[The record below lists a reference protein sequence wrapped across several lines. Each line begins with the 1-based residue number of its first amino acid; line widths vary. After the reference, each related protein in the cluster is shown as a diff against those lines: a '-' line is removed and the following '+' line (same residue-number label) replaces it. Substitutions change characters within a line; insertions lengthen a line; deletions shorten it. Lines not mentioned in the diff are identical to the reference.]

1 MTPCS
6 LYRLTGHNSTSST
19 SRSGPAEDT
28 PHPTEPNADAPRPD
42 RDEHDPPTIPANP
55 EGYSGGGLEGIEC
68 ECCGDGLLE
77 CFQGSPVGCVED
89 SPGFDVGDGALDDLA
104 DLVDA
109 PVLLLR
115 LLVEFSFGASC
126 AV

>member
-42 RDEHDPPTIPANP
+42 QNEHDPPTIPADPKTIPANP
-55 EGYSGGGLEGIEC
+55 DETA
-68 ECCGDGLLE
+68 
-77 CFQGSPVGCVED
+77 VENI
-89 SPGFDVGDGALDDLA
+89 P
-104 DLVDA
+104 
-109 PVLLLR
+109 
-115 LLVEFSFGASC
+115 C
-126 AV
+126 AEKIIQRVVWTHFKKPSST